1 MSQDRNRHVRE
12 KPYQTE
18 VATLGEVP
26 RGNTAAGVN
35 KTILEYLHKNLTR
48 NQWTSVL
55 DLPCGNGMFLSA
67 VRKHFDMKVKGGDIR
82 EKPALLSP
90 DEYIVIDAAS
100 PFPALPDE
108 KFDVI
113 TCISGIGEFGNT
125 SQFFDFCRT
134 RLNDGGALFVSND
147 NVATIQDRLLYLV
160 LGRTRRMKLF
170 RIYRQSLWNLIPI
183 GILIRFLHDAGFAIE
198 DIRYLV
204 NKKKDYWMLPLAL
217 LVFPIQYLYVY
228 FAYFFEKVRAPYDLR
243 RKMYPFRSL
252 YSAHYVVIA
261 RRA

>member
-12 KPYQTE
+12 KPFRTE
-18 VATLGEVP
+18 TATVGEIP

-35 KTILEYLHKNLTR
+35 KTILEYLHENRAR
-48 NQWTSVL
+48 NQWTSLL

-67 VRKHFDMKVKGGDIR
+67 AKKHFGMKVKGGDIR
-82 EKPALLSP
+82 DKPAALSP
-90 DEYIVIDAAS
+90 DEYTVIDAAK
-100 PFPALPDE
+100 PFPALPAE

-125 SQFFDFCRT
+125 SQFFEYCHT
-134 RLNDGGALFVSND
+134 RLNDDGVLFVSND
-147 NVATIQDRLLYLV
+147 SVATIQDRLLYLV

-170 RIYRQSLWNLIPI
+170 RIYQQGLWNLIPI
-183 GILIRFLHDAGFAIE
+183 AILVRFLHDAGFVIE
-198 DIRYLV
+198 DIRYLA
-204 NKKKDYWMLPLAL
+204 NKKKDFWMVPLAL

-228 FAYFFEKVRAPYDLR
+228 FAFFFEKVRAPYDLR

-261 RRA
+261 RKA